1 MSTINIIYN
10 AIKCR
15 AAAFKSTKENNS
27 NIERYPGV

>member
-10 AIKCR
+10 TMKCR
-15 AAAFKSTKENNS
+15 AADFKSTKENNS